1 MDPVTVA
8 MGASLEDP
16 KDQFRE
22 RSSWRKSIYVV
33 TKSQKG
39 LDCSHKFHSSMQYDY
54 TQFSTNVKHM
64 LTL

>member
-8 MGASLEDP
+8 MGASLEDS
-16 KDQFRE
+16 KDQFRD

-39 LDCSHKFHSSMQYDY
+39 LDCSNKFHSSMQYKY
-54 TQFSTNVKHM
+54 AQFNANVKDM